1 MMKKIFIVFVLLSS
15 ALLFG
20 DTVFTAD
27 SKDSVQIGASAD
39 ISTVLD
45 LSSFCVIE
53 IGFYSSG
60 AGGDPL
66 NEIPLS
72 LGSRDDNG
80 NPTASAEAF
89 IGYEIHYGKPVKLSI
104 KADNDVDSEIEWNA
118 TVDNQHTSGNSQKE
132 NSKYTSVEFFRSEES
147 QHHYAFGTIP
157 LHIETEDLSNAGG
170 EVLEAVLSVI
180 IEEVE

>member
-1 MMKKIFIVFVLLSS
+1 MKKIFIVFVLLSS

-20 DTVFTAD
+20 DAVFTTD
-27 SKDSVQIGASAD
+27 NKDAVQMGSSAD

-45 LSSFCVIE
+45 LSSFCVLE
-53 IGFYSSG
+53 IGFYSSEV
-60 AGGDPL
+60 GGNPL
-66 NEIPLS
+66 SEIPLS
-72 LGSRDDNG
+72 LGSRDDND

-104 KADNDVDSEIEWNA
+104 QASDDEDSTIEWNA
-118 TVDNQHTSGNSQKE
+118 TVNNQHTSGNSQEE
-132 NSKYTSVEFFRSEES
+132 NSEYTSVEFFRSKES

-170 EVLEAVLSVI
+170 KVLEAVLSVI